1 MQCLNEAEG
10 GATAGTAES
19 WSSHGAGGRGEEK
32 GGDGKKGRLVA
43 PHGV

>member
-1 MQCLNEAEG
+1 MQCLNETEG
-10 GATAGTAES
+10 GATAGTS
-19 WSSHGAGGRGEEK
+19 GSSNGAGGRGVGEEK